1 MKHQIATTPE
11 QSQRLIA
18 CGVDPNTADMYLSI
32 NMCPGENYGK
42 YSTRVLGEDLKT
54 LPEILRSIDYEHAW
68 SLSALLVLLPMEI
81 RKDGIIFDMM
91 LKAYPNEQECY
102 RWCISYYD
110 MELEATAYYS
120 EAPDPIEACVRIVRT
135 LTDNGYT
142 LNMK

>member
-1 MKHQIATTPE
+1 MMKHQIATTTE
-11 QSQRLIA
+11 QSKRLIA
-18 CGVDPNTADMYLSI
+18 CGVNPDSADMLLYNNALTVQVR
-32 NMCPGENYGK
+32 GLGK
-42 YSTRVLGEDLKT
+42 IPDCATPS
-54 LPEILRSIDYEHAW
+54 W
-68 SLSALLVLLPMEI
+68 SLSALLSLLPMEI
-81 RKDGIIFDMM
+81 RKDGIDFDMM